1 MSPKTDEQ
9 VVQEATG
16 GELVPV
22 AQGQLLDVLAG
33 DLDIEF
39 VAADAAEIGRRMA
52 AEARSIASEED
63 LWAETPT
70 WGTKS
75 NVGVEFE
82 IKGLRGVYPSK
93 FTDGEGEQ
101 GKFVAWEAVN
111 LLSGELG
118 ILNTSAMRINR
129 KLAWY
134 HDHNAFPVKVE
145 VVKRGESANGFD
157 ILDID
162 KVA

>member
-1 MSPKTDEQ
+1 MSKATE
-9 VVQEATG
+9 VQEEVG
-16 GELVPV
+16 DELVPV
-22 AQGQLLDVLAG
+22 QRGRLLDVLAG
-33 DLDIEF
+33 ELDLEF

-52 AEARSIASEED
+52 AEAKTIESEDD

-75 NVGVEFE
+75 NVGFE
-82 IKGLRGVYPSK
+82 YEIRGLRGVYPSK
-93 FTDGEGEQ
+93 FTSEAGEQ
-101 GKFVAWEAVN
+101 GRFVAWEAVR
-111 LLSGELG
+111 LETGELG

-134 HDHNAFPVKVE
+134 HDHDAFPVRVE
-145 VVKRGESANGFD
+145 IVKRGESANGFE

-162 KVA
+162 KVG